1 MTLTGVGFSF
11 LDNSIEALPKL
22 GVCESYKQLSLVYL
36 DDYADFVITQLTR
49 LFESASSTR

>member
-11 LDNSIEALPKL
+11 LDDSIEALPKL

-36 DDYADFVITQLTR
+36 DD
-49 LFESASSTR
+49 